1 MDTKR
6 TSKKTGAVR
15 EWLIS
20 IRKSQDKTQGQ
31 VAAAA
36 GITQPSYSQI
46 EKGQISPAIQTA
58 KLIGAELGFPWTK
71 FYEDKEE
78 EDDICLP

>member
-1 MDTKR
+1 MGTKR

-36 GITQPSYSQI
+36 GSRSLLTSR
-46 EKGQISPAIQTA
+46 
-58 KLIGAELGFPWTK
+58 
-71 FYEDKEE
+71 
-78 EDDICLP
+78 